1 MKGNCALA
9 EIHGMAVFLRA
20 VDKATNSGEEGMW
33 RWRGREGMG
42 RAWTSAQRIG
52 DAERKLMIVV
62 MLEPK
67 GEARRCWG
75 RLRRRLRRRFATGAR
90 DADGFAR
97 GRSARRDG

>member
-1 MKGNCALA
+1 
-9 EIHGMAVFLRA
+9 
-20 VDKATNSGEEGMW
+20 MW

-52 DAERKLMIVV
+52 DAKRRPMIMV
-62 MLEPK
+62 MPEQK
-67 GEARRCWG
+67 DEVRRCWR

-97 GRSARRDG
+97 GRSVRRDG